1 MPAARTTGI
10 AVSALSDENDCKQV
24 RRAGD
29 AAANV
34 PPYDQGGNIV
44 LNGLMMDRPLLISS
58 IITYAAEVH
67 GTAEL
72 VSADAQGHV
81 TRSTYAEILP
91 RISRLAH
98 ALRTLGIRPGDR
110 IATLAFNNQ
119 RHFELYYAIS
129 GIGAVCHTINP
140 RLFPEQ
146 LAYIVKHASDRVLFF
161 DGVTAGIVRQMRAQW
176 PADLRYVA
184 MEDEPAT
191 SAIGD
196 IPGLLCYEALL
207 ADHPPAMS
215 WPELDEKTASGL
227 CYTSGTTGEPKGAL
241 YSHRSTLLHAF
252 GLAMSA
258 SKLHGQ
264 GKRLL
269 PIVPLFHVNAWGT
282 PYSAPLTGTSMIMPG
297 PRLDGASLFDL
308 MDREGVTGSLGVP
321 TVWRGLLTEI
331 EKRGRK
337 PKDLTLA
344 IIGGSACPRS
354 MIEAL
359 ENVGVEVNHAW
370 GMTEMSPVGTCGQLS
385 PEQAA
390 LPAEEKFAL
399 QETQGH
405 RMYGVELKLV
415 GDRGE
420 RLPHDGRA
428 VGELLIRGPTIASGY
443 FENPE
448 ASAKLLD
455 SDGWL
460 RTGDMA
466 RIYPSGFMQ
475 IVDRTKDLI
484 KSGGEWISSVDLE
497 NIATAFP
504 GVAIAA
510 VIGIPDAKWDERPL
524 LVVQPVSGATPSKES
539 LLAFMATK
547 IAKWQVPDDVV
558 FMDSVPLTATG
569 KISKL
574 HLREVIARLRA

>member
-1 MPAARTTGI
+1 M
-10 AVSALSDENDCKQV
+10 LK
-24 RRAGD
+24 
-29 AAANV
+29 
-34 PPYDQGGNIV
+34 
-44 LNGLMMDRPLLISS
+44 GLMMNRPLLISS
-58 IITYAAEVH
+58 IISYAAEVH

-72 VSADAQGHV
+72 VSVDAQGQL
-81 TRSTYAEILP
+81 TRTTYAEMLP
-91 RISRLAH
+91 RISRLAS
-98 ALRTLGIRPGDR
+98 ALRALGIRAGDR
-110 IATLAFNNQ
+110 VATLAFNNQ

-161 DGVTAGIVRQMRAQW
+161 DGVAAGIVKQMRSQW
-176 PADLRYVA
+176 PADLQYVA
-184 MEDEPAT
+184 MEDEAST
-191 SAIGD
+191 ASING
-196 IPGLLCYEALL
+196 IPGLLCYENLL
-207 ADHPPAMS
+207 AGHPSTMA
-215 WPELDEKTASGL
+215 WPEFDENTACGL

-241 YSHRSTLLHAF
+241 YSHRSTLLHTF
-252 GLAMSA
+252 GIALAA

-264 GKRLL
+264 GRRLL

-282 PYSAPLTGTSMIMPG
+282 PYSAPLTGTSLIMPG

-308 MDREGVTGSLGVP
+308 MDRECVTGSLGVP
-321 TVWRGLLTEI
+321 TVWRGLISEI

-337 PKDLTLA
+337 PKDLSLA

-359 ENVGVEVNHAW
+359 EHLGIEVNHAW

-385 PEQAA
+385 PQQTA
-390 LPAEEKFAL
+390 LPMEERLAL
-399 QETQGH
+399 QETQGR
-405 RMYGVELKLV
+405 RMYGVELKIV
-415 GDRGE
+415 GDDGE
-420 RLPHDGRA
+420 PLAHDGKA
-428 VGELLIRGPTIASGY
+428 VGELLVRGPSIAAGY
-443 FENPE
+443 FENKA

-455 SDGWL
+455 TDGWL

-466 RIYPSGFMQ
+466 RIYANGFMQ

-510 VIGIPDAKWDERPL
+510 VIGIPDPRWDERPL
-524 LVVQPVSGATPSKES
+524 LVVQPAQGVHVSKVS
-539 LLAFMATK
+539 LLEFMSTK
-547 IAKWQVPDDVV
+547 VAKWQVPDDVV
-558 FMDSVPLTATG
+558 FMESIPLTATG

-574 HLREVIARLRA
+574 QLREAIAKFKS

>member
-1 MPAARTTGI
+1 M
-10 AVSALSDENDCKQV
+10 LK
-24 RRAGD
+24 
-29 AAANV
+29 
-34 PPYDQGGNIV
+34 
-44 LNGLMMDRPLLISS
+44 GLMMNRPLLISS
-58 IITYAAEVH
+58 IMSYAAEVH
-67 GTAEL
+67 GAAEV
-72 VSADAQGHV
+72 VSVDMQGQV
-81 TRSTYAEILP
+81 TRTTYAALAP

-98 ALRTLGIRPGDR
+98 ALRALGVRPGDR
-110 IATLAFNNQ
+110 VATLAFNNQ
-119 RHFELYYAIS
+119 RHLELYYAIS

-146 LAYIVKHASDRVLFF
+146 LAYVVKHASDRVLFF
-161 DGVTAGIVRQMRAQW
+161 ESATAGLVKQMRAQW
-176 PADLRYVA
+176 PADLKYVA
-184 MEDEPAT
+184 MEDERAT
-191 SAIGD
+191 AAIES
-196 IPGLLCYEALL
+196 IPGLNCYEDLL
-207 ADHPPAMS
+207 AGQPSEIH
-215 WPELDEKTASGL
+215 WPEFDENTACGL

-252 GLAMSA
+252 GIALAA

-264 GKRLL
+264 DKRLL

-282 PYSAPLTGTSMIMPG
+282 PYSAPLTGTSLIMPG

-308 MDREGVTGSLGVP
+308 MDNEGVTGSLGVP

-331 EKRGRK
+331 QKRGRK
-337 PKDLTLA
+337 PKHLAVA

-359 ENVGVEVNHAW
+359 EEVGVEVNHAW

-385 PEQAA
+385 PQQTA
-390 LPAEEKFAL
+390 LSSQDRLAL
-399 QETQGH
+399 KETQG
-405 RMYGVELKLV
+405 RAMFGVELKIV
-415 GDRGE
+415 DADGT
-420 RLPHDGRA
+420 RLPRDGKA
-428 VGELLIRGPTIASGY
+428 VGELLARGPSVSSGY
-443 FENPE
+443 FDNAA
-448 ASAKLLD
+448 ASGKLLD
-455 SDGWL
+455 TDGWL

-466 RIYPSGFMQ
+466 RIFPDGFMQ

-510 VIGIPDAKWDERPL
+510 VIGIPDPKWDERPL
-524 LVVQPVSGATPSKES
+524 LVVQPAQDAKPSKEE

-547 IAKWQVPDDVV
+547 VAKWQVPDDVV
-558 FMDSVPLTATG
+558 FIENLPLTATG

-574 HLREVIARLRA
+574 QLRETVANCVAEKQFSS